1 MVLFDNMQGQYEE
14 DIHAWINMFF
24 IYIFFNFSVLLK
36 YIQFLLIVI
45 IVSFTWKYLGHANK

>member
-45 IVSFTWKYLGHANK
+45 IVSFT